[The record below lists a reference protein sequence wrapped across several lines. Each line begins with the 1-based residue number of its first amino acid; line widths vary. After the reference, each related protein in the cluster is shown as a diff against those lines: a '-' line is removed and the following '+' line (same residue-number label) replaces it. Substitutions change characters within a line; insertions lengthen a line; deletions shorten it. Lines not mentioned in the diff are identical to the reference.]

1 MGHAFSL
8 AYLTVF
14 GTPPPRMIE
23 IAARTGYDA
32 VGLRLIPVT
41 ANEPAFALAR
51 DRALLRQTKQ
61 QLASTGIQVLDA
73 ELFRLT
79 PDCDVSAFCV
89 DLDACAELGVRHVIA
104 QTPDDLASRA
114 AENFGALCDLAKERD
129 LAVDLEFVTW
139 TETPSLDRA
148 AQIVSLANRDNGGIL
163 IDTLHFARSH
173 CSVAALAAL
182 PQRWFRYAQVCD
194 APYEEPT
201 TDEGLIFA
209 ARNDRL
215 FLGEGGLGIRE
226 ILAALPEDLWL
237 SLEIPRA
244 LMTQQRGV
252 ETVARLALQTARHF
266 LEGGDPLLRTRAA
279 VDERVRSR

>member
-1 MGHAFSL
+1 MAYAFSL

-41 ANEPAFALAR
+41 ASEPAFSFSR

-61 QLASTGIQVLDA
+61 QLASTGIEVLDA

-79 PDCDVSAFCV
+79 PDCDTSKFSV
-89 DLDACAELGVRHVIA
+89 DLDVCAELGVRHVIA
-104 QTPDDLASRA
+104 QAPDELASRA
-114 AENFGALCDLAKERD
+114 AENFGALCDLAKQRGLE
-129 LAVDLEFVTW
+129 VDLEFVTW
-139 TETPSLDRA
+139 TETATLDRA
-148 AQIVSLANRDNGGIL
+148 AQIVRLANRDNGGIL
-163 IDTLHFARSH
+163 VDTLHFARSH
-173 CSVAALAAL
+173 CSVTSLARL
-182 PQRWFRYAQVCD
+182 PQHWFRYAQVCD
-194 APYEEPT
+194 APREEPT

-215 FLGEGGLGIRE
+215 FLGEGGLRIRE
-226 ILAALPEDLWL
+226 ILDALPKDIWL

-244 LMTQQRGV
+244 LMTQQSGI

-266 LEGGDPLLRTRAA
+266 LEESDPLQRTRASPS
-279 VDERVRSR
+279 EHVRSR